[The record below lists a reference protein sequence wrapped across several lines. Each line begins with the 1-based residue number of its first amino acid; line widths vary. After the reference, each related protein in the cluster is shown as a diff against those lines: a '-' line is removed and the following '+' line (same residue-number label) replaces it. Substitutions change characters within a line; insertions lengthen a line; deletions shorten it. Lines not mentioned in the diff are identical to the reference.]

1 MLAKITQVYSQ
12 YETGP
17 DGELIAKNTLKVGDI
32 YRVIYPESA
41 EPLKTLDATTFT
53 ESDVKSKLAECM
65 DEDSKD
71 AININ
76 KVVSSNGLAFLS
88 KLLQVYIYKD
98 FFSLLRL

>member
-1 MLAKITQVYSQ
+1 M
-12 YETGP
+12 
-17 DGELIAKNTLKVGDI
+17 
-32 YRVIYPESA
+32 
-41 EPLKTLDATTFT
+41 DATTFT

>member
-1 MLAKITQVYSQ
+1 M
-12 YETGP
+12 
-17 DGELIAKNTLKVGDI
+17 
-32 YRVIYPESA
+32 
-41 EPLKTLDATTFT
+41 F